1 MPAEEIVTVAVEG
14 AVGVVT
20 LRVPA
25 LTRAA
30 KEQLLAAC
38 GASPMTTRCAR
49 SC

>member
-30 KEQLLAAC
+30 KEQLLAC